1 MITVSGDEENMG
13 VLGTKY
19 VLDTVP
25 HASGDAMIC
34 GDIGTSKVL
43 RFGEKGLL

>member
-25 HASGDAMIC
+25 NASGDAMIC